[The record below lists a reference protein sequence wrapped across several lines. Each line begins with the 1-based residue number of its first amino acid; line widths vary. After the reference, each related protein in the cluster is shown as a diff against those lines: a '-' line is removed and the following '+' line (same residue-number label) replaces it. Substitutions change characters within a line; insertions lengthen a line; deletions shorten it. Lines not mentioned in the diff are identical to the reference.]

1 MVVEQTDFFSAVEAE
16 LEFTKHQNRRIP
28 MMNKNDIKAAISTI
42 SNLLATNPE
51 LLQQQKTLLKELAP
65 NLDEAALDTILEKT
79 KSKRFAP
86 ENLTAEIEALVA
98 TLK

>member
-1 MVVEQTDFFSAVEAE
+1 
-16 LEFTKHQNRRIP
+16 
-28 MMNKNDIKAAISTI
+28 MNKSDIKAAISSI
-42 SNLLATNPE
+42 SNLLASNPE

-79 KSKRFAP
+79 TSKRFAP
-86 ENLTAEIEALVA
+86 ESLTAEIEGLVA

>member
-1 MVVEQTDFFSAVEAE
+1 
-16 LEFTKHQNRRIP
+16 
-28 MMNKNDIKAAISTI
+28 MNKSDIKAAISTI
-42 SNLLATNPE
+42 SNLLASNPE

-86 ENLTAEIEALVA
+86 ESLTAEMGALVSA
-98 TLK
+98 LK